1 MPDGLDC
8 ADIKHHLAPHTA
20 PSSTE
25 SRAAS
30 FQKGPHRKRMETA
43 EAVSTTTRQLGN
55 SDMQITAIGFG
66 AWAIGGGDWQF
77 GWGSQDDND
86 SVAAI
91 QRALDLG
98 INWIDTAAVYGLGHS
113 EEIVARALEGRQQKP
128 YVFTK
133 CSMVWSKKF
142 WQTKDQIH
150 RSLKRD
156 SVRNE
161 LESSLRR
168 LKMDVIDLYQIHWP
182 DPEDEIE
189 EGWETLAK
197 LKQEGKIRYIG
208 VSNFSVAQMER
219 ISKIAPI
226 TSLQPPYSMLNRGVE
241 KEILPYCQQHNIGVI
256 NYSPMVSGLLTGAMT
271 KERVAQFP
279 PDDWRRNNARF
290 QEPQL
295 SRNLKLVELLREIG
309 SAHGRSPGEV
319 AIAWTLRQPAV
330 TAAIV
335 GARNATQI
343 DGIIGAATFRLQLE
357 EITRIE
363 DFLTANSV
371 PAKPNK

>member
-1 MPDGLDC
+1 MYP
-8 ADIKHHLAPHTA
+8 A
-20 PSSTE
+20 SSI
-25 SRAAS
+25 AS
-30 FQKGPHRKRMETA
+30 ILLRELYPKTMETT
-43 EAVSTTTRQLGN
+43 EDVSTATRQLGN

-91 QRALDLG
+91 QRVLDLG

-113 EEIVARALEGRQQKP
+113 EEVVARALEGRQQKP

-133 CSMVWSKKF
+133 CSMIWSKKF
-142 WQTKDQIH
+142 WQAKDQIH

-168 LKMDVIDLYQIHWP
+168 LKLDVIDLYQIHWP
-182 DPEDEIE
+182 DPESEIE

-197 LKQEGKIRYIG
+197 LKQEGKVRYIG

-271 KERVAQFP
+271 KERVAQLP

-309 SAHGRSPGEV
+309 NAHGRSPGEV
-319 AIAWTLRQPAV
+319 AIAWTLNNPTV

-335 GARNATQI
+335 GARNAKQV
-343 DGIIGAATFRLQLE
+343 DGIIGASTLRLQPD
-357 EITRIE
+357 EISRIE
-363 DFLTANSV
+363 DFLTSNPV
-371 PAKPNK
+371 PLKPNN

>member
-1 MPDGLDC
+1 
-8 ADIKHHLAPHTA
+8 
-20 PSSTE
+20 
-25 SRAAS
+25 
-30 FQKGPHRKRMETA
+30 
-43 EAVSTTTRQLGN
+43 
-55 SDMQITAIGFG
+55 MQITAIGFG

-77 GWGSQDDND
+77 GWGAQDDND

-113 EEIVARALEGRQQKP
+113 EEVVARALEGRRQKP

-133 CSMVWSKKF
+133 CSMIWSRKF

-168 LKMDVIDLYQIHWP
+168 LKMDFVDLYQIHWP

-197 LKQEGKIRYIG
+197 LKEEGKVRYIG

-219 ISKIAPI
+219 ISKISPI

-271 KERVAQFP
+271 SERVVNLPQ
-279 PDDWRRNNARF
+279 DDWRRNNARF

-309 SAHGRSPGEV
+309 VAHGRSPGEV
-319 AIAWTLRQPAV
+319 AIAWTLNHPAV

-335 GARNATQI
+335 GARNAKQV
-343 DGIIGAATFRLQLE
+343 DGIIGAATFRLQAD
-357 EITRIE
+357 EISRIE
-363 DFLTANSV
+363 DFLTANPV
-371 PAKPNK
+371 AAKPNK